1 MRWNYGR
8 DKVPRNCSRAV
19 LVRATRISERERAT
33 GSFARVTGLPV
44 PVDAEKVEATYNN
57 GVLKVTLPKI
67 AAGKSRTVPVKVG
80 E

>member
-1 MRWNYGR
+1 M
-8 DKVPRNCSRAV
+8 
-19 LVRATRISERERAT
+19 
-33 GSFARVTGLPV
+33 TGLPV